1 MVNNFR
7 EPIFFI
13 ANRQPLFSFKRDAV
27 RYGDNF
33 SRLTQYTHMS
43 EEDLHQLIRGCVKQD
58 RKCQKMLYKAFY
70 GFSMGIC
77 LRYAGDRDEAAE
89 VMNQGFF
96 KVFTHIESYDVNRP
110 FKAWLGK
117 IMMNVSIDFYRAN
130 LKMAYTEDLDKA
142 ENISDGD
149 VVDKNLNYEDL
160 LRMVQQLPQAYR
172 TVFNLFA
179 IDGYSHDEIAAML
192 HINVGTSKSNLH
204 KARQKLKAMIL
215 KAGSPAGGSYN
226 SGLDYNTSIVAI
238 NAINMNG
245 VFLNK
250 GIKE

>member
-1 MVNNFR
+1 M
-7 EPIFFI
+7 
-13 ANRQPLFSFKRDAV
+13 
-27 RYGDNF
+27 GD
-33 SRLTQYTHMS
+33 
-43 EEDLHQLIRGCVKQD
+43 EELHQLIRGCIKQD

-77 LRYAGDRDEAAE
+77 LRYAGNRDEAAE

-96 KVFTHIESYDVNRP
+96 KVFTHIERYDMERP

-142 ENISDGD
+142 EHVSDGD
-149 VVDKNLNYEDL
+149 QVDKNLNYNDL
-160 LRMVQQLPQAYR
+160 LAMVQQLPQAYR

-192 HINVGTSKSNLH
+192 NINAGTSKSNLH
-204 KARQKLKAMIL
+204 KARQKLKQMIL
-215 KAGSPAGGSYN
+215 KADAPTNRSNYNDGINYSP
-226 SGLDYNTSIVAI
+226 IVAI
-238 NAINMNG
+238 NGISMQG
-245 VFLNK
+245 GIFVNK
-250 GIKE
+250 GIRE